1 MPPLLKTALMIF
13 RRASFDPG
21 LPSDEFSEQWTHP
34 GDVFSVLLILG
45 GDVVGRAL
53 AQVAGAGFTPVTF
66 SFGLYFCTASP
77 MAFTHDLRADGI
89 VIGWVAYA
97 VTAVVSAVGENK
109 LMPLPDCACKVINGK
124 SSYVRDNTS
133 WILGR
138 IMRDYE
144 YWMDDA
150 IRARVRNMIGEGYQA
165 DYERAMRENPGSEVN
180 VTRRTQAGLCV
191 SFYRAGRAKIG
202 TIYLDKL
209 YVSGFFIALVQLGVA
224 AIPCGI
230 WGDWSILLITAAG
243 IGLAFVSGSLSQ
255 WRKEKW
261 ACRTG
266 HGKTVV
272 LTRGNGS
279 QHAIVISDPDEIGLD
294 LETLAAGQASLD
306 LSTSLST
313 RILVGLL
320 AVLWVLLL
328 ISASGIKKNTWFLLA
343 VGGIGIVQNIF
354 VAGWR
359 RKPEA
364 FGLPLHYENVIG
376 MPKVMDALYEVEKA
390 HPGLGFSMRET
401 FFPSGMLNDDEE
413 REWARYA
420 QIVRDMNAAK
430 AAQRAASRIQ
440 AQPGFGCSS

>member
-1 MPPLLKTALMIF
+1 MPPLLKTALMIL

-77 MAFTHDLRADGI
+77 MAFTPDLRADGI

-165 DYERAMRENPGSEVN
+165 DYERTMRENPGSEVN

-191 SFYRAGRAKIG
+191 SFYRAGRAKMG
-202 TIYLDKL
+202 TIYLDKV

-294 LETLAAGQASLD
+294 LETLAAGQANLD

-320 AVLWVLLL
+320 A
-328 ISASGIKKNTWFLLA
+328 
-343 VGGIGIVQNIF
+343 NIF

-413 REWARYA
+413 REWAREQHLEYKHN
-420 QIVRDMNAAK
+420 Q
-430 AAQRAASRIQ
+430 ASDVQ
-440 AQPGFGCSS
+440 AEPPQTSTYT